1 MTTFFR
7 RCFTVPIVAVW
18 GILFMI
24 PSAWADLII
33 WTDWTS
39 ADTTSATGTAGAVGV
54 TFSGAIDPP
63 ANTAGGTNFWVINS
77 AIYTSA
83 PEVDNPPPDSD
94 IIRLTGGGGAGI
106 QTLTFSIP
114 LVDPVMA
121 ILSLGQTGVVVTY
134 DFDAPFDI
142 LNSGAGFF
150 GGGVLNE
157 LVGDI
162 LQGREG
168 HGLIQFAGTFSTISW
183 TIPSSEFW
191 HGFQIG
197 FAETVPEPMSIW
209 LMMIG
214 LIGLGAMVR
223 CKARS

>member
-39 ADTTSATGTAGAVGV
+39 ADSTSAAGTAGAVGV
-54 TFSGAIDPP
+54 TFSGVINPFAQ
-63 ANTAGGTNFWVINS
+63 TAGGTFFWGVNS

-114 LVDPVMA
+114 VVDPVMA
-121 ILSLGQTGVVVTY
+121 ILSLGRTATVVTY
-134 DFDAPFDI
+134 DFDASFDI

-168 HGLIQFAGTFSTISW
+168 HGLIQFSGTFSTISW

-197 FAETVPEPMSIW
+197 FAAVPEPMSIW